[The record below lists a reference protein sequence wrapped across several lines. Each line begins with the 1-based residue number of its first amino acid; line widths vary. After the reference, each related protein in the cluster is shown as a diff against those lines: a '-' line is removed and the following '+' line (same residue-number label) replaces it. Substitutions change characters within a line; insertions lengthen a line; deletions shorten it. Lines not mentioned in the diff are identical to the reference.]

1 MLSQT
6 FGLLFYLKKRNN
18 LSSGPDPVNLHI
30 TVDGK
35 RAELSCKRSYPDPE
49 KCISASGRMSG
60 TKESVHILNAHL
72 DTLQNQV
79 FEVYKTLLQKEASIS
94 AAIIKPLLLGKNRKS
109 QECC

>member
-1 MLSQT
+1 
-6 FGLLFYLKKRNN
+6 
-18 LSSGPDPVNLHI
+18 
-30 TVDGK
+30 
-35 RAELSCKRSYPDPE
+35 
-49 KCISASGRMSG
+49 MSG

>member
-1 MLSQT
+1 MLNQT
-6 FGLLFYLKKRNN
+6 FGLFFYLKKRNN
-18 LSSGPDPVNLHI
+18 LSSGPASIYLHI
-30 TVDGK
+30 TVM
-35 RAELSCKRSYPDPE
+35 ANVLNYPVSVPTPDPE
-49 KCISASGRMSG
+49 KFISASGRMSG